1 MHPAS
6 VVDLFCGIGGLTH
19 GFVKEGFNVVA
30 GIDDDETCRYA
41 YEENNGAK
49 FIKKDIEFEVTA
61 DEIVKL
67 YPEGHT
73 KILVGCAPCQP
84 FSRYTIREGEDEK
97 WKLLQSFA
105 ELIKGTQT
113 EIVSMENVPE
123 LKRHH
128 VYDEFVEVLEGEDYY
143 VTAYN
148 VYCPDYGIPQTRE
161 RLVLFGSKYAKI
173 EIVKPTHTPERYKTV
188 GDVIGHLEPIE
199 AGQTSARDPLHTARG
214 LSELNLRRIR
224 STPPGGGWRDW
235 DEELR
240 LDCHKAET
248 GKTYPSVYGRMSWDE
263 PAPTMTTHCGGL
275 GNGRFGHP
283 DQDRAI
289 SMREAALFQTFPK
302 KYRLIEPG
310 VKVANKILSRHIGN
324 AVPVR
329 LGVIIARSI
338 KRHLEEYCEASQSSS
353 ARPSKRKP
361 SRQ

>member
-1 MHPAS
+1 MQSAS

-30 GIDDDETCRYA
+30 GIDDDETCKYA
-41 YEENNGAK
+41 YEKNNGAT
-49 FIKKDIEFEVTA
+49 FIKKDIERVTA
-61 DEIVKL
+61 DEIRDL
-67 YPEGHT
+67 YPKGDT

-84 FSRYTIREGEDEK
+84 FSRYTVREGEDEK
-97 WKLLQSFA
+97 WKLLRSFA
-105 ELIKGTQT
+105 DLVRGVQP

-123 LKRHH
+123 LEEHP
-128 VYDEFVEVLEGEDYY
+128 VYKEFEEALEGEEYY
-143 VTAYN
+143 VSAYT
-148 VYCPDYGIPQTRE
+148 VYCPDYGVPQTRE
-161 RLVLFGSKYAKI
+161 RLVLFASKYAKI
-173 EIVKPTHTPERYKTV
+173 EIVKRTHTPERYRTV
-188 GDVIGHLEPIE
+188 RDAIGRLEPIE
-199 AGQTSARDPLHTARG
+199 AGQVSVKDPLHKARR

-224 STPPGGGWRDW
+224 STPAGGSWKDW

-248 GKTYPSVYGRMSWDE
+248 GKTYGSVYGRMKWDE

-289 SMREAALFQTFPK
+289 SLREAASFQTFTK
-302 KYRLIEPG
+302 RYKLIEPG
-310 VKVANKILSRHIGN
+310 VEVANKTLSRHIGN

-338 KRHLEEYCEASQSSS
+338 KRHLEANHVPQ
-353 ARPSKRKP
+353 A
-361 SRQ
+361 